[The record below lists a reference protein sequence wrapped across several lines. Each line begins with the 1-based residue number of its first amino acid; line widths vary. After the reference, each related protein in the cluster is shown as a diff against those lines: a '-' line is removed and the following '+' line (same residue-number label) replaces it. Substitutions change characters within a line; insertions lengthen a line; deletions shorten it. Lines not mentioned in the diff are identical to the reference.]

1 MYSFSL
7 AVRVMLLT
15 WSVILWILSLF
26 ASYIGYISTKEY
38 LAFPD
43 VMTYSTG
50 IISLTLSAFI
60 MLPFCLSGIY
70 CFLKGQRMNDKYQR
84 AAMIIILSGVFIS
97 IIYGFAFKVFFVSKV
112 NDKGYYSCT
121 GIPTG
126 WMPGMAT
133 KYVINKDLCNKNK

>member
-1 MYSFSL
+1 MHKFPLST
-7 AVRVMLLT
+7 RVVLLT
-15 WSVILWILSLF
+15 WSIIIWVLSLL
-26 ASYIGYISTKEY
+26 ASYIGYVSTKEY

-43 VMTYSTG
+43 AMTYSTG
-50 IISLTLSAFI
+50 LVSLTLSAFI

-70 CFLKGQRMNDKYQR
+70 GSIKGQRMNDKHQKV
-84 AAMIIILSGVFIS
+84 AMMIILSGVFLS
-97 IIYGFAFKVFFVSKV
+97 LIYGFSFKVFFISSM
-112 NDKGYYSCT
+112 NNKGYYSCS